1 MTHYGD
7 TKSWKEEAEA
17 LREQLAA
24 ERKRR
29 EEVEAR
35 LADALALAQRQDAAH
50 MEARAALT
58 RRAEKAEDLW
68 HAEQQAHTA
77 AVTRAE
83 MAERERDEA
92 RRDKRDMGGI
102 ISRTMDAL
110 EGDPDDNMVGLARAR
125 MGDLQ
130 RAEAD
135 NAEYIRALNV
145 IEHLIISGRPEEA
158 RQEAINV
165 MEPDHPG
172 AAMLERMRALESFAE
187 KVREH
192 EWQRTDWQGFCL
204 FRRVAGCDAT
214 DGVRSGFGSPRG
226 VRPHSEACPFHVLDA
241 LKPT

>member
-7 TKSWKEEAEA
+7 TMSWKEEADA

-29 EEVEAR
+29 EEVE
-35 LADALALAQRQDAAH
+35 
-50 MEARAALT
+50 
-58 RRAEKAEDLW
+58 DLW
-68 HAEQQAHTA
+68 HEEQQAHTA

-83 MAERERDEA
+83 QAERERDEA

-130 RAEAD
+130 RAEAALSVRTAEYDEMQRSQEAGAQRIRELMAQAERAEAD
-135 NAEYIRALNV
+135 NAALLEAYRRTWGGVMHDNV
-145 IEHLIISGRPEEA
+145 VHSPDCNEAGNGSGGCAPECPA
-158 RQEAINV
+158 LYVSALLKA
-165 MEPDHPG
+165 DHPG
-172 AAMLERMRALESFAE
+172 AALLERMRALE
-187 KVREH
+187 KVREAC
-192 EWQRTDWQGFCL
+192 EPYRAEEG
-204 FRRVAGCDAT
+204 AT
-214 DGVRSGFGSPRG
+214 DAEKTSERG
-226 VRPHSEACPFHVLDA
+226 WELVLACVAYDA